1 MISDDTRRK
10 FITAVMTDAGGPLD
24 SEWVTAFEET
34 PRDIF
39 VPQFFTQDRSTL
51 RWNVVDSAD
60 PGWEQSV
67 WTNRS
72 LVTQLDGDDSRA
84 ELARADPLSRGSA
97 TSSSSTPSLMAL
109 MLQALNIEDGHKVLE
124 IGTGSGYNAALLC
137 HRLGDSQI
145 FTVDV
150 DAGVVQ
156 RASDRLHQLGYHP
169 HVVAGDGLEG
179 LVECSP
185 YDRLIATVGVP
196 LMPTR
201 WIDQIR
207 QDGQIL
213 FPVDLRNCGGLLPLL
228 TVRGDTAEGHFLPA
242 YGGFM
247 PVRSA
252 GIGRDA
258 ASEAFRVTADDEG
271 ATRTTLLP
279 ADIVGPTGHPAEFFI
294 ALLTGGIDWMSFTPD
309 SDQPTQIWLADGT
322 GSWACHVTDSDHAH
336 GVRQGGNRKLWDLV
350 EKAYNQWLD
359 LGSPPRQRFGL
370 TVTHDGQHRVW
381 IAEPDSERR
390 SHIVRLDTA

>member
-1 MISDDTRRK
+1 
-10 FITAVMTDAGGPLD
+10 
-24 SEWVTAFEET
+24 
-34 PRDIF
+34 
-39 VPQFFTQDRSTL
+39 
-51 RWNVVDSAD
+51 
-60 PGWEQSV
+60 
-67 WTNRS
+67 
-72 LVTQLDGDDSRA
+72 
-84 ELARADPLSRGSA
+84 
-97 TSSSSTPSLMAL
+97 
-109 MLQALNIEDGHKVLE
+109 MLPTLNIEDGHKVLE

-169 HVVAGDGLEG
+169 RVVAGDGLEG

-196 LMPTR
+196 RMPTR
-201 WIDQIR
+201 WIDQVR
-207 QDGQIL
+207 KDGQIL

-271 ATRTTLLP
+271 AATN
-279 ADIVGPTGHPAEFFI
+279 HPC
-294 ALLTGGIDWMSFTPD
+294 
-309 SDQPTQIWLADGT
+309 
-322 GSWACHVTDSDHAH
+322 CHGRH
-336 GVRQGGNRKLWDLV
+336 
-350 EKAYNQWLD
+350 
-359 LGSPPRQRFGL
+359 
-370 TVTHDGQHRVW
+370 
-381 IAEPDSERR
+381 RR
-390 SHIVRLDTA
+390 SHRTSSGVLPRSADRGYRLDELHPGLGPAHPDLARRRLPGPGRAT